1 MQMMRL
7 VVVLALLALG
17 GCATSHGPLW
27 TPDSPRNGA
36 TQPVDPVLGT
46 PIPGYP
52 NIDGG

>member
-1 MQMMRL
+1 MRMMRL
-7 VVVLALLALG
+7 ALALLALG

-36 TQPVDPVLGT
+36 TQPVDPTLGT

-52 NIDGG
+52 QMNGA